1 MNASDNSQQT
11 WLVVVDGGGSKIAV
25 AALPEGA
32 QPASALAWHFDGTGS
47 AHPSTW
53 HQAADNLCA
62 ALEKVAA
69 QIQARAGSINCVKLA
84 LAGAGRVDDQQRV
97 VAMLADRCSALSGAS
112 VVCCGD
118 IDPLLDYHADNTPC
132 IAVILGTGS
141 VVASRHGPGLVV
153 RAGGWGPLLGDA
165 CSGGAI
171 GLAALRYVSQLI
183 DEGQLRQ
190 QFSGLAQALANRLAP
205 SDGSENRQESIAPG
219 AFNSTLIQVAA
230 DRTRAAQL
238 SGVVL
243 QHAYELGDRTAL
255 ELVDPQVADIVWQIR
270 QVALRTGLAQQAF
283 DINFTGGLAEHC
295 PQLRQA
301 ILQACRDVGL
311 NIKNERFVE
320 PLVALL
326 ASSQ

>member
-1 MNASDNSQQT
+1 MNANDNSQQT
-11 WLVVVDGGGSKIAV
+11 WLVVVDGGGSKVAV
-25 AALPEGA
+25 AALLDGA
-32 QPASALAWHFDGTGS
+32 DPASALTWHFDGTGS

-53 HQAADNLCA
+53 HQASHNLSA

-69 QIQARAGSINCVKLA
+69 QIHQRAGSIGAVKLA
-84 LAGAGRVDDQQRV
+84 LAGAGRLDDQQRV
-97 VAMLADRCSALSGAS
+97 LATLADRCSALSGAN

-118 IDPLLDYHADNTPC
+118 IDPLLDYRVDDTPC

-141 VVASRHGPGLVV
+141 VVASRDAPGTMV

-171 GLAALRYVSQLI
+171 GLAALRYLSQLI
-183 DEGQLRQ
+183 DEGQGRQ
-190 QFSGLAQALANRLAP
+190 QFSGLAQAVADRLAL
-205 SDGSENRQESIAPG
+205 SDGSENRQESIGPV

-230 DRTRAAQL
+230 DRARAAQL
-238 SGVVL
+238 AGVVL

-283 DINFTGGLAEHC
+283 DLNFSGGLAEHC

-301 ILQACRDVGL
+301 IVEACVAVGL
-311 NIKNERFVE
+311 SIKDERFVE
-320 PLVALL
+320 PLAALL
-326 ASSQ
+326 AGRQ